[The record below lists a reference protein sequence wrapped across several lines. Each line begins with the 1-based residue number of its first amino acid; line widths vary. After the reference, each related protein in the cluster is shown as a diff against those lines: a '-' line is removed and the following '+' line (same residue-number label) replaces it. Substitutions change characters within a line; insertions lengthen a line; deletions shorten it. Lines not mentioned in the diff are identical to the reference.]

1 MSPTHQDETDVASG
15 GINNDNRV
23 DESYDD
29 EGEDHDDEASFI
41 EVDVTSIEVKT
52 NSDHMSQSGDFEAQ
66 ALLFHIKSRDEYLTS
81 FPTPE
86 SWDALTPAAQK
97 FLKGNGTRPSCSVGQ
112 MLIRSLWNITTQ
124 MYGAFLI

>member
-41 EVDVTSIEVKT
+41 EVDVTSIEVNT
-52 NSDHMSQSGDFEAQ
+52 NSDHMSDIF
-66 ALLFHIKSRDEYLTS
+66 
-81 FPTPE
+81 
-86 SWDALTPAAQK
+86 W
-97 FLKGNGTRPSCSVGQ
+97 
-112 MLIRSLWNITTQ
+112 LWR
-124 MYGAFLI
+124 